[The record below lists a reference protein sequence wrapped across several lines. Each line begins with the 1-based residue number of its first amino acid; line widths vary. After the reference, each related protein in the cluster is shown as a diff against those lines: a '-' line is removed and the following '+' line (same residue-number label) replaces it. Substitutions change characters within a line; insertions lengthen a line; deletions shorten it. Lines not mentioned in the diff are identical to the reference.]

1 MNQQTNFKVKLSGL
15 HCQACQKLTKMM
27 IEKISGVTS
36 VEVDLDKS
44 EAQVTADREI
54 SLEELKKA
62 LEMTNYQVVNI
73 IN

>member
-1 MNQQTNFKVKLSGL
+1 
-15 HCQACQKLTKMM
+15 
-27 IEKISGVTS
+27 
-36 VEVDLDKS
+36 VDLDKS